1 MDRRREPLPTRVGD
15 LPPLPAEYDDAL
27 EAGLAGLGLELGPK
41 AREAIAAHVRLLL
54 AWNRAIN
61 LTAIVEPARV
71 ATLHVVDSLTAV
83 PLVAARRGPPRLLD
97 IGSGGGFPGLPL
109 AIAVP
114 EAAVVLV
121 ESIGKKARFLE
132 TAVAAIELGPR
143 VGVAAVR
150 AETLAAEVA
159 ADRIAPFDVVTAR
172 AIGSL
177 PDLVRL
183 AFPLLVPGGRLVA
196 WKRGDMTS
204 EIAAAERAATAFGG
218 ARITMRRTTA
228 PGLESH
234 LLIVLERARR
244 D

>member
-15 LPPLPAEYDDAL
+15 LPLLPTEYDRVL
-27 EAGLAGLGLELGPK
+27 GVGLASLGLELDAS
-41 AREAIAAHVRLLL
+41 AREAIAGHVRLLL

-61 LTAIVEPARV
+61 LTAIVHPERV
-71 ATLHVVDSLTAV
+71 ATLHVIDSLTAV
-83 PLVAARRGPPRLLD
+83 PLVAARRGVPRLVD

-114 EAAVVLV
+114 EAEVVLV
-121 ESIGKKARFLE
+121 ESIGKKARFLDA
-132 TAVAAIELGPR
+132 AVAALGLEPR
-143 VGVAAVR
+143 VQVAGVR
-150 AETLAAEVA
+150 AETLAAEVR
-159 ADRIAPFDVVTAR
+159 DERLAPFDVVTAR

-196 WKRGDMTS
+196 WKRGDLTA
-204 EIAAAERAATAFGG
+204 EIKAAERAATAFGG
-218 ARITMRRTTA
+218 SRITERRTTA
-228 PGLESH
+228 AGLESH
-234 LLIVLERARR
+234 ILIVIERVRR